1 MVEPHAFPYKVSAF
15 ICILMNYKIFF
26 KNQSH
31 ILNKN
36 NHRTKITTP
45 SILFKI
51 IIKKLS

>member
-15 ICILMNYKIFF
+15 ICILMNYKIFL

-36 NHRTKITTP
+36 NHRKKIITP
-45 SILFKI
+45 SILFKNKNK
-51 IIKKLS
+51 IK